1 MESEPVVCLVDDDPK
16 ILRLVSAILGECGIP
31 VRTFATAQ
39 QFLDDYRPGTRG
51 CLLLDIQLPGLSG
64 TDLHERM
71 AADDIDL
78 PVVFLTATA
87 DVPTT
92 VTIMKRG
99 ALDVLQKPFDA
110 DALVAA
116 VKNALARDAANA
128 ADAARRAEVLDRAAR
143 LTPRERE
150 VMNLVVRGM
159 ANKLI
164 ARELGLSDRTVEI
177 HRGRVM
183 EKMRADSIAEL
194 VRMSMFM
201 SGGPNAAK
209 PDPEP

>member
-1 MESEPVVCLVDDDPK
+1 MEPDPVVCLVDDDPK

-31 VRTFATAQ
+31 VQTFSTAQ
-39 QFLDDYRPGTRG
+39 EFVNGYRPGTRG

-64 TDLHERM
+64 TELHERLS
-71 AADDIDL
+71 AYDIDL

-116 VKNALARDAANA
+116 VRNALARDAAA
-128 ADAARRAEVLDRAAR
+128 AAEAARRAEVRERAAR
-143 LTPRERE
+143 LTPRERQ
-150 VMNLVVRGM
+150 VMDLVVRGL
-159 ANKLI
+159 ANKLV

-183 EKMRADSIAEL
+183 EKMRAESIADL
-194 VRMSMFM
+194 VRMSMLM
-201 SGGPNAAK
+201 AGDPVSSN
-209 PDPEP
+209 PDA

>member
-1 MESEPVVCLVDDDPK
+1 MESQPVVCLVDDDPK
-16 ILRLVSAILGECGIP
+16 ILRLVSAILGECGLT
-31 VRTFATAQ
+31 VRTYDTAQ
-39 QFLDDYRPGTRG
+39 GFLDDFRPGTRG

-64 TDLHERM
+64 TELQGGLEARG
-71 AADDIDL
+71 IDV

-116 VKNALARDAANA
+116 VTNALARDAA
-128 ADAARRAEVLDRAAR
+128 DAGERARRAEVLDRAAR

-183 EKMRADSIAEL
+183 EKMEADSVAEL
-194 VRMSMFM
+194 VRLSMLMSAQPPAP
-201 SGGPNAAK
+201 GQ
-209 PDPEP
+209 